1 MDFLNLKNNKNL
13 FLLFLSLACVSG
25 IGAFFVPSVLALII
39 YYYNNKKELK
49 IECSGLTKLKKS
61 FLFMAIFLFGLLLSW
76 LFVGE
81 TAGIKLIRH
90 NVERMLPFIFIIFG
104 LAGKNDIKEKL
115 KYILIGCCIGIWI
128 DCLSVLEKIFI
139 DGLSRPVSLLG
150 SVNILGGTLILI
162 LPFLIIFAMYSYN
175 KKYIFTF
182 TTVTGAL
189 LLFTLLIIKSR
200 GSWFGLG
207 IMVALL
213 PILLY
218 KINKISFKLLL
229 VIESLLLII
238 AIGTYFVFYEALHRG
253 YDFVR
258 AGLRIVAWNTFLD
271 YPIAGIGP
279 SNFISNYTNENFIN
293 PLANVK
299 GVWTHAHN
307 IYFKFLSENGIFG
320 FSGFIALIIFQLKVL
335 WKSIIEKHNKISIA
349 MFLSICGML
358 AHGWFDVCF
367 SSRYYAMTYWLL
379 WGIVYYIIINETKE
393 VTD

>member
-104 LAGKNDIKEKL
+104 LAGKNYIKEKL

-258 AGLRIVAWNTFLD
+258 PGLRIVAWNIFLD

>member
-81 TAGIKLIRH
+81 TAGIKLIRN

-258 AGLRIVAWNTFLD
+258 PGLRIVAWNIFLD

>member
-13 FLLFLSLACVSG
+13 FLLFLSLACASG

-258 AGLRIVAWNTFLD
+258 PGLRIVAWNIFLD

>member
-81 TAGIKLIRH
+81 AAGIKLIRH

-258 AGLRIVAWNTFLD
+258 PGLRIVAWNIFLD

-293 PLANVK
+293 PLTNVK

>member
-81 TAGIKLIRH
+81 VAGIKLIRH

-115 KYILIGCCIGIWI
+115 KYISIGCCIGIWI

-258 AGLRIVAWNTFLD
+258 PGLRIVAWNIFLD

>member
-13 FLLFLSLACVSG
+13 FLLFLSLACASG

-90 NVERMLPFIFIIFG
+90 NVERMLPFIFIIFVFV
-104 LAGKNDIKEKL
+104 GKNDIKEKL
-115 KYILIGCCIGIWI
+115 KYISIGCCIGIWI

-258 AGLRIVAWNTFLD
+258 PGLRIVAWNIFLD

>member
-49 IECSGLTKLKKS
+49 IECSGLTRFKKS

-139 DGLSRPVSLLG
+139 DGLSRTVSLLG

-258 AGLRIVAWNTFLD
+258 PGLRIVAWNIFLD

>member
-25 IGAFFVPSVLALII
+25 IGAFFVPSMLALII

-81 TAGIKLIRH
+81 AAGIKLIRH

-115 KYILIGCCIGIWI
+115 KYILIGCCMGIWI

-258 AGLRIVAWNTFLD
+258 PGLRIVAWNIFLD

>member
-1 MDFLNLKNNKNL
+1 MDFLNLKTNKNL
-13 FLLFLSLACVSG
+13 FLLVLSLACVSG

-81 TAGIKLIRH
+81 VAGIKLIRH

-258 AGLRIVAWNTFLD
+258 PGLRIVAWNIFLD

>member
-25 IGAFFVPSVLALII
+25 IGAFFVPSMLALII

-81 TAGIKLIRH
+81 VAGIKLIRH

-258 AGLRIVAWNTFLD
+258 PGLRIVAWNIFLD

>member
-13 FLLFLSLACVSG
+13 FLLFLSLACASG

-189 LLFTLLIIKSR
+189 LLFTLLIIKNR

-258 AGLRIVAWNTFLD
+258 PGLRIVAWNIFLD

>member
-258 AGLRIVAWNTFLD
+258 PGLRIVAWNIFLD

>member
-81 TAGIKLIRH
+81 AAGIKLIRH

-139 DGLSRPVSLLG
+139 DGLLRPVSLLG

-258 AGLRIVAWNTFLD
+258 PGLRIVAWNIFLD

>member
-81 TAGIKLIRH
+81 VAGIKLIRH

-258 AGLRIVAWNTFLD
+258 PGLRIVAWNIFLD

>member
-1 MDFLNLKNNKNL
+1 MDFLNLKTNKNL
-13 FLLFLSLACVSG
+13 FLLVLSLACVSG

-258 AGLRIVAWNTFLD
+258 PGLRIVAWNIFLD

>member
-13 FLLFLSLACVSG
+13 FLLFLSIACVSG

-258 AGLRIVAWNTFLD
+258 PGLRIVAWNIFLD

>member
-1 MDFLNLKNNKNL
+1 M
-13 FLLFLSLACVSG
+13 V
-25 IGAFFVPSVLALII
+25 
-39 YYYNNKKELK
+39 
-49 IECSGLTKLKKS
+49 
-61 FLFMAIFLFGLLLSW
+61 IFLFVLLFSW
-76 LFVGE
+76 LFVGG
-81 TAGIKLIRH
+81 ASGIKFIRH
-90 NVERMLPFIFIIFG
+90 NVERMLPVIFIILG
-104 LAGKNDIKEKL
+104 LAGENDIKEEL
-115 KYILIGCCIGIWI
+115 
-128 DCLSVLEKIFI
+128 
-139 DGLSRPVSLLG
+139 
-150 SVNILGGTLILI
+150 
-162 LPFLIIFAMYSYN
+162 
-175 KKYIFTF
+175 KYIFTF

-238 AIGTYFVFYEALHRG
+238 AIGIYFVFYEALHRG

-258 AGLRIVAWNTFLD
+258 PGLRIVAWNIFLD

-349 MFLSICGML
+349 IFLSICGML

>member
-13 FLLFLSLACVSG
+13 FLLFLSIACVSG

-81 TAGIKLIRH
+81 VAGIKLIRH

-258 AGLRIVAWNTFLD
+258 PGLRIVAWNIFLD

>member
-139 DGLSRPVSLLG
+139 DGLLRPVSLLG

-258 AGLRIVAWNTFLD
+258 PGLRIVAWNIFLD

>member
-253 YDFVR
+253 YAFVR
-258 AGLRIVAWNTFLD
+258 PGLRIVAWNIFLD

>member
-13 FLLFLSLACVSG
+13 FLLFLSLACASG

-258 AGLRIVAWNTFLD
+258 PGLRIVAWNIFLD

-299 GVWTHAHN
+299 GVCTHAHN

>member
-238 AIGTYFVFYEALHRG
+238 AIGTYFAFYEALHLG

-258 AGLRIVAWNTFLD
+258 PGLRIVAWNIFLD

-307 IYFKFLSENGIFG
+307 IYFKFLSENGIF
-320 FSGFIALIIFQLKVL
+320 
-335 WKSIIEKHNKISIA
+335 
-349 MFLSICGML
+349 
-358 AHGWFDVCF
+358 
-367 SSRYYAMTYWLL
+367 
-379 WGIVYYIIINETKE
+379 
-393 VTD
+393 

>member
-81 TAGIKLIRH
+81 AAGIKLIRH

-218 KINKISFKLLL
+218 KINKISFKLLF

-258 AGLRIVAWNTFLD
+258 PGLRIVAWNIFLD

-293 PLANVK
+293 PLTNVK

>member
-49 IECSGLTKLKKS
+49 IECSGLTRFKKS

-258 AGLRIVAWNTFLD
+258 PGLRIVAWNIFLD

>member
-238 AIGTYFVFYEALHRG
+238 AIGTYFVFYEALHRE

-258 AGLRIVAWNTFLD
+258 PGLRIVAWNIFLD